1 MQKPLVVAALQ
12 RKIITGMSKQEAIDS
27 LIRENWPESL
37 VRVAA
42 TEIADTVTSPISNGG
57 TVASLPATT
66 EKVPTIPADPAR
78 RQHYARYIGIGSVV
92 VAGLIGFFV
101 WQSSDM
107 PTSTDS
113 KYENL
118 FGPTLSEPISCEKTQ
133 PSAEEMALQH
143 RMDELK
149 VQIEKSNAESAL
161 DLASDDIEA
170 LEAAL
175 LERADIDILINE
187 YEENAMKLAKSQ
199 AAAVQ
204 PELLASVYKKY
215 CSRAPIDTGSI
226 DSSAEL
232 SQEFTAT
239 SLGTLA
245 CNLATS
251 SYPHA
256 QLAGAIH
263 YVGFKLTQA
272 DELDKSIAMYEC
284 AASKYFDLAS
294 MYRMAEVYA
303 YGTDSLQSQAP
314 SSQARYPIPQSLS
327 EAYFWIASL
336 AHAEMVMQTG
346 ILDTSTDLGWNI
358 VSLLDGLQNDDS
370 LSDEQLL
377 NEEARAVRLVA
388 ERFPEA
394 ASHTG
399 VEVYNHSMRTL
410 LPALENAAQ
419 Q

>member
-1 MQKPLVVAALQ
+1 MVAALQ
-12 RKIITGMSKQEAIDS
+12 RKIIAGMSKQEAIDS

-37 VRVAA
+37 VRAAA
-42 TEIADTVTSPISNGG
+42 TEIADV
-57 TVASLPATT
+57 VASPVSNAGTIASLSVTT
-66 EKVPTIPADPAR
+66 EKVPTIPTGPTR
-78 RQHYARYIGIGSVV
+78 SQHYARYIGIGSVV
-92 VAGLIGFFV
+92 VAGLIGLFV
-101 WQSSDM
+101 WQSGGM
-107 PTSTDS
+107 PTSTDSKTDS

-118 FGPTLSEPISCEKTQ
+118 FGPTLGEPISCEKTQ

-149 VQIEKSNAESAL
+149 VQIEKSNAESVL
-161 DLASDDIEA
+161 DLASDDIET
-170 LEAAL
+170 LEATL
-175 LERADIDILINE
+175 LKRADIDILIGE

-199 AAAVQ
+199 AAAIQ

-215 CSRAPIDTGSI
+215 CSRVPIDTVSI
-226 DSSAEL
+226 DSSTEL

-251 SYPHA
+251 SYPPP

-284 AASKYFDLAS
+284 AASKYFDLTS

-303 YGTDSLQSQAP
+303 YGTDSLQSQEP
-314 SSQARYPIPQSLS
+314 SSQVRYPIPQSLS

-346 ILDTSTDLGWNI
+346 ILDTSMDLGWNI
-358 VSLLDGLQNDDS
+358 ISLLDGLQNNDS

-377 NEEARAVRLVA
+377 NEETRAIRFIA
-388 ERFPEA
+388 KRFPEA

-399 VEVYNHSMRTL
+399 VEVYNHSMRAL

>member
-161 DLASDDIEA
+161 DLASDDI
-170 LEAAL
+170 
-175 LERADIDILINE
+175 
-187 YEENAMKLAKSQ
+187 
-199 AAAVQ
+199 
-204 PELLASVYKKY
+204 
-215 CSRAPIDTGSI
+215 
-226 DSSAEL
+226 
-232 SQEFTAT
+232 
-239 SLGTLA
+239 
-245 CNLATS
+245 
-251 SYPHA
+251 
-256 QLAGAIH
+256 
-263 YVGFKLTQA
+263 
-272 DELDKSIAMYEC
+272 
-284 AASKYFDLAS
+284 
-294 MYRMAEVYA
+294 
-303 YGTDSLQSQAP
+303 
-314 SSQARYPIPQSLS
+314 
-327 EAYFWIASL
+327 
-336 AHAEMVMQTG
+336 
-346 ILDTSTDLGWNI
+346 
-358 VSLLDGLQNDDS
+358 
-370 LSDEQLL
+370 
-377 NEEARAVRLVA
+377 
-388 ERFPEA
+388 
-394 ASHTG
+394 
-399 VEVYNHSMRTL
+399 
-410 LPALENAAQ
+410 
-419 Q
+419 

>member
-12 RKIITGMSKQEAIDS
+12 RKMVAGMGKQEAIDS

-37 VRVAA
+37 VRDAA
-42 TEIADTVTSPISNGG
+42 TEIADTVASPIPNAG
-57 TVASLPATT
+57 TIASLPVPA
-66 EKVPTIPADPAR
+66 EKIPTIPTDAAKSR
-78 RQHYARYIGIGSVV
+78 HYARYIGIGFVV
-92 VAGLIGFFV
+92 AAGLIGFFI
-101 WQSSDM
+101 WQSGSI

-118 FGPTLSEPISCEKTQ
+118 FDPTLSEPISCEKTQ

-149 VQIEKSNAESAL
+149 LQIEKSNAESVL

-175 LERADIDILINE
+175 LERADIDILISE
-187 YEENAMKLAKSQ
+187 YEENAMNLAKLQ
-199 AAAVQ
+199 VAAVQ
-204 PELLASVYKKY
+204 PGLLASVYKKY
-215 CSRAPIDTGSI
+215 CSRTPIDTPSI

-232 SQEFTAT
+232 SQELTAT
-239 SLGTLA
+239 SFGTLT
-245 CNLATS
+245 CNLATY
-251 SYPHA
+251 SYPPA

-284 AASKYFDLAS
+284 AASKYFDLTS
-294 MYRMAEVYA
+294 MYRMAEVHA
-303 YGTDSLQSQAP
+303 YGTDSLQSQTP
-314 SSQARYPIPQSLS
+314 SSQVQYPISQSLS

-346 ILDTSTDLGWNI
+346 ILDTSMDLGWNI

-377 NEEARAVRLVA
+377 NEEARAVRFVA

-399 VEVYNHSMRTL
+399 VEVYNHSMRAL